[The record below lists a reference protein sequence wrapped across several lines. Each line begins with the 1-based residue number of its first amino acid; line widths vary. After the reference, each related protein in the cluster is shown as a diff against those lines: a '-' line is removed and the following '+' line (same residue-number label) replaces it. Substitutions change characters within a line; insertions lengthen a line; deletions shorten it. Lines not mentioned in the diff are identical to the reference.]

1 MNLIDCHT
9 HTQFSVDSDADIIQM
24 IERAKELR
32 LSAYAITDHCEC
44 NFWYPKEHYSA
55 EEAVF
60 SHDYFNYSRDFE
72 SSVSAVTA
80 LKEKYADFDLICGI
94 EMGQAMLDIEAAEK
108 IVSDPRLDFVIASV
122 HQIRNEQDFYY
133 INYDNMTMD
142 EIYDLLERY
151 FAEVY
156 ELCKWGK
163 FDVLG
168 HLTYCI
174 RYMKMRNGVNPD
186 LSRFDEMIAE
196 SFRELA
202 RKGRGIEINTSGIRQ
217 KCGHTFPSLKYVRLF
232 RDLGGEVISV
242 GSDAHTV
249 EDLGANIAD
258 GAEMAKSAG
267 FSHLCYFKER
277 KPHFVAIDP

>member
-202 RKGRGIEINTSGIRQ
+202 RKGKGIEINTSGIRQ

-242 GSDAHTV
+242 GSDSHTV

-258 GAEMAKSAG
+258 GAEMAKLAG

-277 KPHFVAIDP
+277 KPHFVAID

>member
-151 FAEVY
+151 FTEVY

-258 GAEMAKSAG
+258 GAEMAKLAG
-267 FSHLCYFKER
+267 FSHLCCFKER